1 MRQQWSSFLP
11 DNLFISAQASLAPQQ
26 VTDRDVK
33 TALAAYF
40 DVLTRNQVQPDV
52 ITGAGWDP
60 ALLVAA
66 ALRKLGPTASAE
78 QIRAFLAGTRGW
90 PGISGRYDFK
100 AIPQRGIGR
109 GVMYMMRWDIPKQT
123 WVGVSRAGG
132 VPLAK

>member
-66 ALRKLGPTASAE
+66 A
-78 QIRAFLAGTRGW
+78 
-90 PGISGRYDFK
+90 
-100 AIPQRGIGR
+100 
-109 GVMYMMRWDIPKQT
+109 
-123 WVGVSRAGG
+123 
-132 VPLAK
+132 